1 MKKTGLKEMKRR
13 NREMLI
19 RTILEKGELS
29 RIELAH
35 ETQLSP
41 STVSA
46 LVGELLEEGI
56 LAESGQRAITAG
68 RSRTALDINTEYG
81 CIAVVNIGRKGASLD
96 LFDMCLNR
104 CNGKVLSESYLSG
117 NELLVAITAAVFEL
131 FDSAS
136 LHAGKVAG
144 FGLLFQEDM
153 KASEFNVMYSTG
165 FSSASIS
172 LREALITQFRVPVTE
187 EYSQVYTVSRALEQR
202 ENVEA
207 ENTAHIAIGER
218 VLASITLSGRPLP
231 LREGMCSDVTPMLCG
246 DALVLPALKA
256 AAGPDAEETG
266 LLPARQG
273 GWAGILSAQI
283 SGLIAVL
290 CTLFPLDTVLLS
302 GHAAKVRGFVEQVDA
317 QVKQRLSEQAP
328 EVRRADLPHQDL
340 SALLAERIRKNVLCA
355 D

>member
-56 LAESGQRAITAG
+56 LAESGQRAITTG

-153 KASEFNVMYSTG
+153 KASEFNVM
-165 FSSASIS
+165 
-172 LREALITQFRVPVTE
+172 
-187 EYSQVYTVSRALEQR
+187 
-202 ENVEA
+202 
-207 ENTAHIAIGER
+207 
-218 VLASITLSGRPLP
+218 
-231 LREGMCSDVTPMLCG
+231 
-246 DALVLPALKA
+246 
-256 AAGPDAEETG
+256 
-266 LLPARQG
+266 
-273 GWAGILSAQI
+273 
-283 SGLIAVL
+283 
-290 CTLFPLDTVLLS
+290 
-302 GHAAKVRGFVEQVDA
+302 
-317 QVKQRLSEQAP
+317 
-328 EVRRADLPHQDL
+328 
-340 SALLAERIRKNVLCA
+340 
-355 D
+355 

>member
-19 RTILEKGELS
+19 RTILEKGGLS

-165 FSSASIS
+165 FSSEHFAAGSADHTI
-172 LREALITQFRVPVTE
+172 
-187 EYSQVYTVSRALEQR
+187 SRA
-202 ENVEA
+202 
-207 ENTAHIAIGER
+207 GDGR
-218 VLASITLSGRPLP
+218 VLSGIYGEPCARAAGECGSREHRPY
-231 LREGMCSDVTPMLCG
+231 RHWRTRAGQHHAVRT
-246 DALVLPALKA
+246 AAA
-256 AAGPDAEETG
+256 AAG
-266 LLPARQG
+266 RY
-273 GWAGILSAQI
+273 
-283 SGLIAVL
+283 VL
-290 CTLFPLDTVLLS
+290 
-302 GHAAKVRGFVEQVDA
+302 
-317 QVKQRLSEQAP
+317 
-328 EVRRADLPHQDL
+328 
-340 SALLAERIRKNVLCA
+340 
-355 D
+355 

>member
-104 CNGKVLSESYLSG
+104 CN
-117 NELLVAITAAVFEL
+117 
-131 FDSAS
+131 
-136 LHAGKVAG
+136 H
-144 FGLLFQEDM
+144 
-153 KASEFNVMYSTG
+153 
-165 FSSASIS
+165 
-172 LREALITQFRVPVTE
+172 
-187 EYSQVYTVSRALEQR
+187 
-202 ENVEA
+202 
-207 ENTAHIAIGER
+207 
-218 VLASITLSGRPLP
+218 
-231 LREGMCSDVTPMLCG
+231 C
-246 DALVLPALKA
+246 
-256 AAGPDAEETG
+256 
-266 LLPARQG
+266 
-273 GWAGILSAQI
+273 
-283 SGLIAVL
+283 
-290 CTLFPLDTVLLS
+290 
-302 GHAAKVRGFVEQVDA
+302 RGV
-317 QVKQRLSEQAP
+317 
-328 EVRRADLPHQDL
+328 
-340 SALLAERIRKNVLCA
+340 
-355 D
+355 

>member
-187 EYSQVYTVSRALEQR
+187 EYSQVYTVSRALEQPGECGSR
-202 ENVEA
+202 EHRPYRHWRTRAGQHHAVR
-207 ENTAHIAIGER
+207 TAA
-218 VLASITLSGRPLP
+218 
-231 LREGMCSDVTPMLCG
+231 
-246 DALVLPALKA
+246 A
-256 AAGPDAEETG
+256 AAG
-266 LLPARQG
+266 RY
-273 GWAGILSAQI
+273 
-283 SGLIAVL
+283 VL
-290 CTLFPLDTVLLS
+290 
-302 GHAAKVRGFVEQVDA
+302 
-317 QVKQRLSEQAP
+317 
-328 EVRRADLPHQDL
+328 
-340 SALLAERIRKNVLCA
+340 
-355 D
+355 

>member
-104 CNGKVLSESYLSG
+104 CNGKMLSESYLSG

-187 EYSQVYTVSRALEQR
+187 EYPQVYTVSRALEQR

-256 AAGPDAEETG
+256 AAGPDAE
-266 LLPARQG
+266 
-273 GWAGILSAQI
+273 
-283 SGLIAVL
+283 
-290 CTLFPLDTVLLS
+290 
-302 GHAAKVRGFVEQVDA
+302 
-317 QVKQRLSEQAP
+317 
-328 EVRRADLPHQDL
+328 
-340 SALLAERIRKNVLCA
+340 
-355 D
+355 

>member
-19 RTILEKGELS
+19 GTILEKGELS

-56 LAESGQRAITAG
+56 LAESGQRAVTAG
-68 RSRTALDINTEYG
+68 RSRTALGINTEYG
-81 CIAVVNIGRKGASLD
+81 YIAVVKIGRKGASLD

-104 CNGKVLSESYLSG
+104 CNGKVLSDSYLSG
-117 NELLVAITAAVFEL
+117 NELLVGITAAVFEL

-172 LREALITQFRVPVTE
+172 LREALITQFRVPVSE
-187 EYSQVYTVSRALEQR
+187 EYSQVYTVSHALDLQ
-202 ENVEA
+202 ENVRQG
-207 ENTAHIAIGER
+207 NTAHIAIGER
-218 VLASITLSGRPLP
+218 VLASITLAGRPLP
-231 LREGMCSDVTPMLCG
+231 LREGTCSDITPMLCG
-246 DALVLPALKA
+246 DAQALPALKA
-256 AAGPDAEETG
+256 AAAPNTEEAE

-273 GWAGILSAQI
+273 SWAGVLSAQL
-283 SGLIAVL
+283 SGVIAVL

-302 GHAAKVRGFVEQVDA
+302 GHAARVRGFVEQVDA
-317 QVKQRLSEQAP
+317 QVRQKLSGRAP
-328 EVRRADLPHQDL
+328 EVRRADLPRQDFA
-340 SALLAERIRKNVLCA
+340 ALLAERIRKNILCA
-355 D
+355 G

>member
-68 RSRTALDINTEYG
+68 RSRIALDINTEYG

-172 LREALITQFRVPVTE
+172 LRE
-187 EYSQVYTVSRALEQR
+187 
-202 ENVEA
+202 
-207 ENTAHIAIGER
+207 
-218 VLASITLSGRPLP
+218 
-231 LREGMCSDVTPMLCG
+231 GMCSDVTPMLCG

-317 QVKQRLSEQAP
+317 QVKQRLSERAP

-355 D
+355 G

>member
-1 MKKTGLKEMKRR
+1 MDACVGYARLHGLFPADEMVCTHTLYNEVWAGNLDLSVTELPEAMKRKQHKGSKP
-13 NREMLI
+13 REHKKNFGTDISQRPEIAAL
-19 RTILEKGELS
+19 
-29 RIELAH
+29 RIEGGH
-35 ETQLSP
+35 W
-41 STVSA
+41 
-46 LVGELLEEGI
+46 EEM
-56 LAESGQRAITAG
+56 
-68 RSRTALDINTEYG
+68 
-81 CIAVVNIGRKGASLD
+81 CIRD
-96 LFDMCLNR
+96 R
-104 CNGKVLSESYLSG
+104 
-117 NELLVAITAAVFEL
+117 
-131 FDSAS
+131 
-136 LHAGKVAG
+136 
-144 FGLLFQEDM
+144 
-153 KASEFNVMYSTG
+153 
-165 FSSASIS
+165 
-172 LREALITQFRVPVTE
+172 
-187 EYSQVYTVSRALEQR
+187 VYTVSRALEQR

-355 D
+355 G

>member
-266 LLPARQG
+266 LLPARLG
-273 GWAGILSAQI
+273 GYPI
-283 SGLIAVL
+283 
-290 CTLFPLDTVLLS
+290 
-302 GHAAKVRGFVEQVDA
+302 
-317 QVKQRLSEQAP
+317 
-328 EVRRADLPHQDL
+328 RADFRPDRSVVHAVPSGYRFAVRTRCK
-340 SALLAERIRKNVLCA
+340 SAWICRAGGCAGQAEAFRTGA
-355 D
+355 GGASG

>member
-165 FSSASIS
+165 FSSASI
-172 LREALITQFRVPVTE
+172 
-187 EYSQVYTVSRALEQR
+187 
-202 ENVEA
+202 
-207 ENTAHIAIGER
+207 
-218 VLASITLSGRPLP
+218 P

-355 D
+355 G